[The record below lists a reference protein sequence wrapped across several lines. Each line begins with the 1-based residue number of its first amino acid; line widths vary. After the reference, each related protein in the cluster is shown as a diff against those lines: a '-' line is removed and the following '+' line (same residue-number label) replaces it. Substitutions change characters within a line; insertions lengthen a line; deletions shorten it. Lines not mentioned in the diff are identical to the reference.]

1 MYCQLAYL
9 RHCLRGRI
17 QRALDNLPDT
27 LDETYART
35 LEDIGD
41 QNWEYAHR
49 LFQCVAAASRP
60 FRVDE
65 LAEFLAFDFEDGST
79 PTFLANW
86 RSEDPENAVL
96 SICSSLLAVVNVD
109 GFPVIQFAHFSVKEY
124 LTSMRLANAKDTI
137 SRFHTSM
144 TAAHTIVAQA
154 SLGALLHLDQNVT
167 RNSLEN
173 FPLAGYAAQY
183 WVRHAQFENVA
194 SNVQDGIKRLF
205 NPKKFH
211 LSVWLSIYDPESP
224 WRSVTRTQIECPPR
238 PRASPLHYAAFCGMH
253 DIARFLVVE
262 HSQDVNTQGFDK
274 METPLHVASRRGH
287 VAVAQLLLE
296 HGADVDARDDAGF
309 TPLLLASREG
319 HAALVRIL
327 FEHGADTDA
336 RDNDKRTSLF
346 LAVEDGHV
354 EIVHFLLEH
363 GADPEAREEND
374 VSPLEHASIAGYV
387 EIARLLLDHG
397 GDPRSQD
404 ENHDTP
410 LHFASVNGKHA
421 IAQLLLEHYA
431 DVNAQNKNNRM
442 PLHQAKGEEIARL
455 LLEHGAD
462 ANALCNENR
471 TPLHHAA
478 ENGRIEVARVLL
490 EHGVDANTRDADN
503 ATSLHLACSSQFSQ
517 KGLRPVD
524 FVRLLL
530 EYNSDIHARD
540 DKGQTAFMRARA
552 KGDYDIMRLLIGVRN
567 E

>member
-1 MYCQLAYL
+1 M
-9 RHCLRGRI
+9 
-17 QRALDNLPDT
+17 
-27 LDETYART
+27 
-35 LEDIGD
+35 EDIGD
-41 QNWEYAHR
+41 QNGEYAHR

-60 FRVDE
+60 LRVDE
-65 LAEFLAFDFEDGST
+65 LAEFLAFDFGDGST
-79 PTFLANW
+79 ATFLADW
-86 RSEDPENAVL
+86 RSEDPENAIL

-109 GFPVIQFAHFSVKEY
+109 GSPVIQFAHFSVKEY
-124 LTSMRLANAKDTI
+124 LTSTRLANTKSTI

-154 SLGALLHLDQNVT
+154 SLGALLHLDKNVT

-194 SNVQDGIKRLF
+194 SNVQDGMKRLF

-211 LSVWLSIYDPESP
+211 LSIWLWIHDPESP
-224 WRSVTRTQIECPPR
+224 WRSVTRKQIECLPR
-238 PRASPLHYAAFCGMH
+238 PRAPPLHYAALCGMH
-253 DIARFLVVE
+253 DIAKFLVVE
-262 HSQDVNTQGFDK
+262 HSQDINARGFDRK
-274 METPLHVASRRGH
+274 ETALHVALRRGH

-327 FEHGADTDA
+327 FEHGADTEA

-346 LAVEDGHV
+346 LAVEDDHV
-354 EIVHFLLEH
+354 ETVHILLEH
-363 GADPEAREEND
+363 GADTEAREEND
-374 VSPLEHASIAGYV
+374 ISPLEHASMAGFL
-387 EIARLLLDHG
+387 EIARLLLDYG

-410 LHFASVNGKHA
+410 LHFASTNGKHA
-421 IAQLLLEHYA
+421 VARLLLEHNA
-431 DVNAQNKNNRM
+431 DVNAQNKNKRM
-442 PLHQAKGEEIARL
+442 PLHRAKGEETARL
-455 LLEHGAD
+455 LLKHGAYP
-462 ANALCNENR
+462 NALCNENR

-478 ENGRIEVARVLL
+478 EYGRIEVARVLL
-490 EHGVDANTRDADN
+490 EHGVDANARDANN
-503 ATSLHLACSSQFSQ
+503 ATPLHLVCSSRFTQ
-517 KGLRPVD
+517 KGFRPVD

-530 EYNSDIHARD
+530 EYDSDIHARD

-552 KGDYDIMRLLIGVRN
+552 KGDHDIMRLLVGST